1 MEWISSRFGVPLAP
15 EKTVGPTTCISFLG
29 IVIDSLAWEVR
40 LPEDKVAALKVEVGR
55 ARRVKK
61 LQSREV
67 QSLLGKLNFAC
78 RVMPMGRIF
87 SRRLASATA
96 GVLAPHHYIR
106 LSAEHRADLAVWGRF
121 LEEYNGRSLLMED
134 AGDNFD
140 LELFT
145 DAAGSSGF
153 GAFFQGQWCADRWP
167 DKWTAEGLTKN
178 VALLEIFPILV
189 ALHLWRE
196 ELANKTIR
204 FNCDNMGVVFAIN
217 KFSAS
222 SPPVI
227 RVLRELVLVC
237 LQINA
242 CVTAAHVP
250 GVQNLIA
257 DSLSRF
263 QWDRFRVCAPEAEAS
278 GLECP
283 ARLWNVVFRQ
293 PDH

>member
-1 MEWISSRFGVPLAP
+1 MEWVSAYFGVPLAP
-15 EKTVGPTTCISFLG
+15 EKTTGPTACISFLG
-29 IVIDSLAWEVR
+29 IVIDSVAWEVQ
-40 LPEDKVAALKVEVGR
+40 LPEEKVNGLKDEVAR

-61 LQSREV
+61 LQLREV

-87 SRRLASATA
+87 SRRLAGATA
-96 GVLAPHHYIR
+96 GVLAPHHYVR
-106 LSAEHRADLAVWGRF
+106 LSAEHRADLAVWGQF
-121 LEEYNGRSLLMED
+121 LEHYNGRSLLMED
-134 AGDNFD
+134 VKDNFD

-153 GAFFQGQWCADRWP
+153 GAFFQGQWCAERWP
-167 DKWTAEGLTKN
+167 DRWVDEGLMRN
-178 VALLEIFPILV
+178 VALLEMFPILV

-196 ELANKTIR
+196 HLANKKIR
-204 FNCDNMGVVFAIN
+204 FNCDNMGVVLVIN

-242 CVTAAHVP
+242 YVTAAHVP

-283 ARLWNVVFRQ
+283 VQLWNMVFRQ
-293 PDH
+293 